1 VSDLFQSGEARFRP
15 RTDCNARIV
24 ESSSI
29 EPPVNLTG
37 SGRRSSDRVGDVG
50 IQVVTGLAA
59 LGTIILIGAI
69 VYVVFHGAWPAIQE
83 FGLSFLTTNDWNAVT
98 NHFGA
103 IAFVFGTLFT
113 SLSALLVAAPIS
125 IAIGLFLSE
134 LAPRRVRGVIGTL
147 VELLAAIPSVVLGLW
162 GILVL
167 GPFVVDTLGPFLE
180 TLFGWTPFFAGS
192 AQVSSYLS
200 AVIVLSIM
208 ITPIASSISR
218 ELFLR
223 VPRDVKEG
231 AIGLGLTRWEMV
243 RGVMLPFA
251 KAGLVAALLLG
262 TGRAIG
268 EAIAVTQVIG
278 NSANI
283 TVDYFS
289 LGDTLAS
296 RIASQY
302 QGSVSNIQT
311 ASLFYLAAILL
322 VISLVTNVIAQWIV
336 TRFAVKRSA

>member
-1 VSDLFQSGEARFRP
+1 MLVRM
-15 RTDCNARIV
+15 
-24 ESSSI
+24 ESSSA
-29 EPPVNLTG
+29 PQPTLSG
-37 SGRRSSDRVGDVG
+37 SGRRLSDRIGDVAM
-50 IQVVTGLAA
+50 QVITGLAA
-59 LGTIILIGAI
+59 LGSIVLIGLI
-69 VYVVFHGAWPAIQE
+69 VYRVFKGAWPAMQE
-83 FGLSFLTTNDWNAVT
+83 FGLGFITTNAWSVVT
-98 NHFGA
+98 NEFGA
-103 IAFVFGTLFT
+103 AAFIFGTLFT
-113 SLSALLVAAPIS
+113 SLSALLVAAPVS

-134 LAPRRVRGVIGTL
+134 LAPNRVRGPIGML

-167 GPFVVDTLGPFLE
+167 GPFVVHTLGPVLE
-180 TLFGWTPFFAGS
+180 TLLGWTPFFEGTP
-192 AQVSSYLS
+192 QVSSYLS

-218 ELFLR
+218 ELFLQ

-243 RGVMLPFA
+243 RGVMLPFT

-278 NSANI
+278 NQANI
-283 TVDYFS
+283 TFDFFS

-296 RIASQY
+296 RLAAQY
-302 QGSVSNIQT
+302 QGAVSDIQV

-322 VISLVTNVIAQWIV
+322 VISLVTNVIAQYIV
-336 TRFAVKRSA
+336 VKFSVKRTA

>member
-1 VSDLFQSGEARFRP
+1 MLRRMASRAS
-15 RTDCNARIV
+15 
-24 ESSSI
+24 
-29 EPPVNLTG
+29 EPGLTG
-37 SGRRSSDRVGDVG
+37 SARRWSDRVGD
-50 IQVVTGLAA
+50 IAMQAITGLAA
-59 LGTIILIGAI
+59 LAALVLVCLL
-69 VYVVFHGAWPAIQE
+69 VYRVFEGAWPAIEE
-83 FGLSFLTTNDWNAVT
+83 FGLGFITTNEWNVVT
-98 NHFGA
+98 GAFGA
-103 IAFVFGTLFT
+103 AAFIFGTLFT
-113 SLSALLVAAPIS
+113 ALSALLVAAPVS

-134 LAPRRVRGVIGTL
+134 LAPRRLRGPIGML

-167 GPFVVDTLGPFLE
+167 GPFVANTLGPVLE
-180 TLFGWTPFFAGS
+180 NALGWTPFFSGTP
-192 AQVSSYLS
+192 QVSGYLS

-218 ELFLR
+218 ELFLQ

-243 RGVMLPFA
+243 RGVMLPFT

-278 NSANI
+278 NQTNI
-283 TVDYFS
+283 TFDYFS

-296 RIASQY
+296 RIAAQY
-302 QGSVSNIQT
+302 QGAVSSLQV

-322 VISLVTNVIAQWIV
+322 VISLITNVIAQVIV
-336 TRFAVKRSA
+336 VRFSVRRTP